1 MDIKATG
8 VLKKMLASENR
19 FLLSVGSSRSSKT
32 YSVYQWILLYCIR
45 NQGKGKW
52 ISMIRRSFPSL
63 KRSLLREFITFL
75 SEYGL
80 YSEKR
85 HNKSSQVIEVFG
97 CYVEFFSLDN
107 FEKVKGSKRDVAYL
121 NEITEIDYE
130 PAQQVFL
137 RTTEKIIMDM
147 NPSDTYHWVWKM
159 RERGDVDYI
168 HSTYKDNPFLEKEVV
183 EQIESYKDVDEN
195 YWRIYGLGLPGVSQT
210 TIYSHWKTYK
220 DSDLEK
226 KNIVNICWGLDI
238 GYNHKTALVR
248 LIETDEGLYFKEEI
262 YSSGLTTGDLL
273 DIISQKNIKDHIYC
287 DSARPDII
295 EDLRR
300 KRLLGKSAE
309 KAVKE
314 GILYLKSKK
323 IYIHEESHNLL
334 EEIKHYRW
342 KSAGEV
348 ILDEPVKID
357 DDGMDAMRY
366 AAYTSR
372 KKQSVGVPFYTTT
385 NDNKKPYFR

>member
-1 MDIKATG
+1 MEIKATK
-8 VLKKMLASENR
+8 VLEKLLSSEKR
-19 FLLSVGSSRSSKT
+19 FILSVGSSRSSKT
-32 YSVYQWILLYCIR
+32 YSVYQYVLLYCI
-45 NQGKGKW
+45 QHKGEGKW

-63 KRSLLREFITFL
+63 KRSLLREFIQFIDEL
-75 SEYGL
+75 GL
-80 YSEKR
+80 YSAKI
-85 HNKSSQVIEVFG
+85 HNKSSQVIELYG
-97 CYVEFFSLDN
+97 NYVEFFSLDN

-130 PAQQVFL
+130 PANQVFL

-147 NPSDTYHWVWKM
+147 NPSDTFHWVWDM
-159 RERGDVDYI
+159 RNREDVDYI
-168 HSTYKDNPFLEKEVV
+168 HSTYKDNPFLEPDVV
-183 EQIESYKDVDEN
+183 RQIESYKEVDEN
-195 YWRIYGLGLPGVSQT
+195 YWRIYGLGLPGISTT

-220 DSDLEK
+220 EHELKEK
-226 KNIVNICWGLDI
+226 HIINECYGLDI
-238 GYNHKTALVR
+238 GYNHKTCLVR
-248 LIETDEGLYFKEEI
+248 LREGEDGLYFNEEI

-273 DIISQKNIKDHIYC
+273 DLITSKGLRDNIFC

-300 KRLLGKSAE
+300 RRLLAKGAE

-314 GILYLKSKK
+314 GILYLKSKP
-323 IYIHEESHNLL
+323 IYIEENSTNLL

-348 ILDEPVKID
+348 ILDEPIKLN

-366 AAYTSR
+366 AAYSSR

-385 NDNKKPYFR
+385 NEQKRYFR